1 MPIDKRTPRV
11 LNSDAD
17 NKTIDKV
24 SMQDALNLYSGP
36 DNEGFGPGGNKSDA
50 GDQVLKNIKG
60 NVKLNEVT
68 IQDALPANPR
78 LIGSVEDSK
87 IDVTYLF
94 IYSTNAS
101 GHGIWAYDRYG
112 ELPGS
117 QPNSLRLIYKSKQ
130 FNFPQNGFIKADI
143 VYSNAIQTFGYLGG
157 AFDKDAIIYFTD
169 GENEPRK
176 INAYRALNAGGQNI
190 HDISQVYS
198 EADFI
203 TACPKTP
210 LKPITFNFDND
221 SSRSTSNFT
230 TIPGFQFAY
239 QYVYKDGMETAI
251 SPYSDVAY
259 PPSIVFQGSKSYA
272 DHNSY
277 NLCNLYIPFPGSSV
291 TFTNEI
297 QSIKVLAKQG
307 VNGSFLVVD
316 EISLD
321 PADIDLANIIFDEN
335 VYRYKFYNDK
345 IGTGVSQN
353 EVNKQFDS
361 VPRKAITQAVSSN
374 RLMYGNY
381 LDGFNSVKTE
391 CDVKIVYKEAPESFL
406 TYDVEV
412 NPSIE
417 PIGDFIEGGQNNG
430 KSAGF
435 VLDFIGMPSELPES
449 AELSINLTIAP
460 DKNWHIYSFENDG
473 TNPSSYHQ
481 TRQLG
486 IQTQEGIDNN
496 YNGVN
501 FQQSIAETDEQAG
514 VGFFLQSQPY
524 FGNNNGVNVSG
535 TWKTVD
541 TTSTIASPNV
551 ISSNPSFGTS
561 AANPLVL
568 KGGTV
573 NFYAKI
579 KSIQNIT
586 SDTKQK
592 INDAFRLTLLNP
604 NADISGLGFE
614 IIESKSSDSYNLD
627 AGLYSG
633 KRIKQ
638 DQIRQSESSTSPEA
652 KLITAVR
659 TTNSSTGVVP
669 PGGYFIVNKANV
681 EMTLK
686 EVDISHYEYVPN
698 TSSHFRLKIK
708 NIYNAELYT
717 CIHATSS
724 TLTSL
729 HASDWIAVSKSD
741 MQAIENGNYGT
752 GIDQWLSSKGID
764 SSLKFHENP
773 VSIVTE
779 AATLNSIARQI
790 GYLNSFSFNTSK
802 EFCLMDGEGGP
813 GGGPSYGFNSNE
825 DTSINSYDYWRLYNQ
840 GTVTVNPSYSTSDEV
855 YSYQSTV
862 FYTGGIGLFSIPG
875 RTIIQSP
882 YATIL
887 PLLFKV
893 GSESEGEIYSYLL
906 PDASDDDSNLID
918 KSRPNFKRLQ
928 SPVEIVSKSFTAS
941 NFDNIESRSFKTG
954 ANHDFGIVYYDE
966 RGRHGFVNPLKTAFV
981 KGYHDSERPDGG
993 KGRVEIDL
1001 TLFHNP
1007 PSWAH
1012 QYKIV
1017 YSKNTSVSDFVQYSS
1032 GGAFV
1037 SESLEAQEIVES
1049 NQNIYVSLNYL
1060 QGHLIS
1066 YVSSFGAR
1074 TPEGG
1079 LNFYKFQEGDKLRVI
1094 SYFDGETRKYVKSTY
1109 EFDVVDLVNLGQDNN
1124 PLGDSPIPENK
1135 TGDFVVLKNNPNAFG
1150 FTHGE
1155 VLSGTSKWG
1164 DNCIIEIRTP
1174 LKDLDAD
1181 QRIFYEMSDTYDV
1194 VVDLNNNLVHDVEN
1208 ITLKNGDV
1216 WFRPVATNVR
1226 EYSGGQYV
1234 DLISDSDDADPKP
1247 KPNFKNVFLETSTAT
1262 DLFRADNIGLG
1273 RPNFVFKNAK
1283 ETVREATITYSEPSN
1298 PEGKRLNYSSFNA
1311 SLANFKDLPERFGGI
1326 QYMSDYDEFMFVL
1339 QQDKVCVVPVN
1350 KSILSDVSGNSM
1362 VIASTNIL
1370 GKAVFYP
1377 GQNGCDSDP
1386 SSVFD
1391 SGQEVY
1397 FCNKALSKIYRW
1409 TKQQGIE
1416 EISDKGM
1423 SSMIRATIQRAIS
1436 EEGQFRLVGGYDP
1449 LKEEYLFTI
1458 TKPQQRSTINVQ
1470 YVLQPSQII
1479 QPGGDEEEDDD
1490 VEVLSPTISVSSE
1503 EIIFDSVESGGAGST
1518 SDITIYNEGTADL
1531 HVTGVAF
1538 DNSDLF
1544 SVRNFSAFY
1553 VSPNQSS
1560 NIQITLDTA
1569 VSAGTYTSNMTI
1581 ISNAGDLI
1589 VALTATITEP
1599 VTVVELNE
1607 FTQAWNNFYS
1617 EYTSLAPAEYP
1628 LISDEQMSAELAINY
1643 LKDLGSA
1650 PEDQHPTV
1658 TQIADMINYF
1668 PLGARLR
1675 FDHDNDGNIGVD
1687 DLVGGFLTLYN
1698 SPDHDINASVFSA
1711 PPTEISTSA
1720 AQSIFDEIPD
1730 VGGETPIPTIDPP
1743 SVTPDGVSFSS
1754 TSEAI
1759 DYIIGR
1765 ADMTVAQFNLF
1776 NTYVKP
1782 RVKCD
1787 FDGDGIVGTND
1798 LLDVLQYYGFNT
1810 PLGSELAFI
1819 NANTDSITNPLGGIT
1834 TSQALMWLIG
1844 YSGGGPTAG
1853 EYWNLASYVRLDVR
1867 TDVNGDY
1874 LVGQNDHLSVISN
1887 WSVETSETPAT
1898 PYDSNELA
1906 FALNF

>member
-60 NVKLNEVT
+60 NLKVNVINE
-68 IQDALPANPR
+68 LPNNAR

-94 IYSTNAS
+94 IYSTDAS

-112 ELPGS
+112 KLPGS

-130 FNFPQNGFIKADI
+130 FNFPQNGFVKADI
-143 VYSNAIQTFGYLGG
+143 VYSNAIQTWESLGSD
-157 AFDKDAIIYFTD
+157 FDKDTIIYFTD

-176 INAYRALNAGGQNI
+176 INAYRALQFGSNI
-190 HDISQVYS
+190 HGDNTYA

-210 LKPITFNFDND
+210 LKPIKFSFGFDE
-221 SSRSTSNFT
+221 SRSTSNFT

-239 QYVYKDGMETAI
+239 QYVYKDGMESSI

-259 PPSIVFQGSKSYA
+259 PPSVIFQGKESFV
-272 DHNSY
+272 DHNNY
-277 NLCNLYIPFPGSSV
+277 NVCNLSIPLPNPIAS
-291 TFTNEI
+291 NEI
-297 QSIKVLAKQG
+297 ASIKLLAKQG
-307 VNGSFLVVD
+307 VDGKFLIVD
-316 EISLD
+316 EFNYGDESIAPFIQIVPGGAIISY
-321 PADIDLANIIFDEN
+321 P
-335 VYRYKFYNDK
+335 FYNDR
-345 IGTGVSQN
+345 IGTGVSDN

-361 VPRKAITQAVSSN
+361 VPRKAVTQSVSSN

-381 LDGFNSVKTE
+381 LDGFNAIKTNCTAE
-391 CDVKIVYKEAPESFL
+391 VIYKEAPESFL
-406 TYDVEV
+406 SYDVKV

-417 PIGDFIEGGQNNG
+417 PIGAVNSQNYG
-430 KSAGF
+430 KSVGF
-435 VLDFIGMPSELPES
+435 VLDFSGVPSSIP
-449 AELSINLTIAP
+449 AGTKISINLVIAP
-460 DKNWHIYSFENDG
+460 DRNWHIYSFKNNADG
-473 TNPSSYHQ
+473 TNPVSFHQ

-486 IQTQEGIDNN
+486 IQTQGAIDDG

-501 FQQSIAETDEQAG
+501 YQQSFAETDAQAG
-514 VGFFLQSQPY
+514 VLSLGNVAKY
-524 FGNNNGVNVSG
+524 FGNNNGVGSPSN
-535 TWKTVD
+535 TWKKVD
-541 TTSTIASPNV
+541 TTNA
-551 ISSNPSFGTS
+551 SNPSQETVSAVSYGTS
-561 AANPLVL
+561 AANPLIL
-568 KGGTV
+568 KGGTISFSATIEALSDIEFETRSKV
-573 NFYAKI
+573 NQSFRKALTT
-579 KSIQNIT
+579 SNPDLSEFGFQLVSQNI
-586 SDTKQK
+586 D
-592 INDAFRLTLLNP
+592 
-604 NADISGLGFE
+604 
-614 IIESKSSDSYNLD
+614 SSYSLD
-627 AGLYSG
+627 VGLYSG
-633 KRIKQ
+633 KLIKQSRIK
-638 DQIRQSESSTSPEA
+638 SESQTDSESRLIVGVNFLQGTEATSDYDTVA
-652 KLITAVR
+652 I
-659 TTNSSTGVVP
+659 P
-669 PGGYFIVNKANV
+669 PGGYFIVNKAKPKFK
-681 EMTLK
+681 LH
-686 EVDISHYEYVPN
+686 EVSDDHYLTQSSSFTEV
-698 TSSHFRLKIK
+698 SSHIRIGLQSI
-708 NIYNAELYT
+708 NDVELYT
-717 CIHATSS
+717 CLHS
-724 TLTSL
+724 TTGSNQVEHNL
-729 HASDWIAVSKSD
+729 DWIAISKAD
-741 MQAIENGNYGT
+741 LQNEVLQNGISSWLQGK
-752 GIDQWLSSKGID
+752 GINPSLEFHLNPLGILSS
-764 SSLKFHENP
+764 
-773 VSIVTE
+773 V
-779 AATLNSIARQI
+779 IANQTYEKQI
-790 GYLNSFSFNTSK
+790 GLLNFANSGSSFFSTSD
-802 EFCLMDGEGGP
+802 EFCVMDGEGGP
-813 GGGPSYGFNSNE
+813 GGGPSHSFSN
-825 DTSINSYDYWRLYNQ
+825 DDNRYDSYRLYNQ
-840 GTVTVNPSYSTSDEV
+840 GSVTVNPYLSGTTFAYDK
-855 YSYQSTV
+855 TV
-862 FYTGGIGLFSIPG
+862 FYSGKIGPFGDVEGDISNH
-875 RTIIQSP
+875 P
-882 YATIL
+882 YATVL
-887 PLLFKV
+887 PLLFKI
-893 GSESEGEIYSYLL
+893 SEGGGNDNYSYIL
-906 PDASDDDSNLID
+906 PEPSDENSDVINTA
-918 KSRPNFKRLQ
+918 KPNFKRIQ
-928 SPVEIVSKSFTAS
+928 SPAEIISESFNIS
-941 NFDNIESRSFKTG
+941 NFDQSESRSFKTE

-966 RGRHGFVNPLKTAFV
+966 RGRHGFVNPLTSVFV
-981 KGYHDSERPDGG
+981 QGYSDAERPGQGG
-993 KGRVEIDL
+993 KGRVEIKL
-1001 TLFHNP
+1001 VLNHQP

-1012 QYKIV
+1012 HYKIV
-1017 YSKNTSVSDFVQYSS
+1017 YSKNTTVADFIQYSA

-1037 SESLEAQEIVES
+1037 AQNLEEQEIAES
-1049 NQNIYVSLNYL
+1049 NQNIYISLNYL
-1060 QGHLIS
+1060 QGHFLS

-1094 SYFDGETRKYVKSTY
+1094 SYFEGETRKYVSY
-1109 EFDVVDLVNLGQDNN
+1109 DFDVANFVKLGHEDN
-1124 PLGDSPIPENK
+1124 PIAFQPTDNQ
-1135 TGDFVVLKNNPNAFG
+1135 TGDFVVIKNNPAAFG

-1155 VLSGTSKWG
+1155 TLAGTSKWG
-1164 DNCIIEIRTP
+1164 DNCIIELRTP

-1181 QRIFYEMSDTYDV
+1181 QRVFYEMSETYDV
-1194 VVDLNNNLVHDVEN
+1194 VFDANGNIVHDQPEL
-1208 ITLKNGDV
+1208 ILKNGDV

-1226 EYSGGQYV
+1226 EFENGQYV
-1234 DLISDSDDADPKP
+1234 DLIFDADPNDPKP
-1247 KPNFKNVFLETSTAT
+1247 KPNFKNVFLESPTAT
-1262 DLFRADNIGLG
+1262 DLFRADNLGLG
-1273 RPNFVFKNAK
+1273 RPNFVLKNAK

-1350 KSILSDVSGNSM
+1350 KSILSDASGNNM

-1416 EISDKGM
+1416 DISDKGM

-1458 TKPQQRSTINVQ
+1458 TKPQQRSTINVE

-1479 QPGGDEEEDDD
+1479 QPGGDDEEDDDD
-1490 VEVLSPTISVSSE
+1490 VEVLSPTIDVSSE

-1531 HVTGVAF
+1531 HVTGVTF
-1538 DNSDLF
+1538 DNSNIF

-1553 VSPNQSS
+1553 VSPNQSG
-1560 NIQITLDTA
+1560 NIQITLDA
-1569 VSAGTYTSNMTI
+1569 AASAGTYTSNMTI

-1668 PLGARLR
+1668 PLGTRLR
-1675 FDHDNDGNIGVD
+1675 FDYNNDGNIGTA
-1687 DLVGGFLTLYN
+1687 DLINILAFYN
-1698 SPDHDINASVFSA
+1698 SPNHDINASVFSA

-1730 VGGETPIPTIDPP
+1730 VGGEMPIPTIDPP

-1759 DYIIGR
+1759 NYIIGR

-1853 EYWNLASYVRLDVR
+1853 EYWNLASYIRLDVR